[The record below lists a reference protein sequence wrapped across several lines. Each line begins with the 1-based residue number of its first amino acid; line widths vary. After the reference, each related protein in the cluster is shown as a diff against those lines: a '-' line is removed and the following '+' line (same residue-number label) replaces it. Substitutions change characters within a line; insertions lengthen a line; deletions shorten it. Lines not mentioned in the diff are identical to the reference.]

1 MHTGLDVER
10 NYPVMVFISVD
21 PQVPRP
27 IDGQCLIVDVIG
39 VSYGEETVG
48 FFVNYGS
55 RRTALLA
62 EEDALHLL
70 ASGGNEANAVIKSG
84 GVLELDRN
92 RNVHVGSVRPL
103 NDCGSVTIS
112 ADFHRVIPLSEN

>member
-1 MHTGLDVER
+1 
-10 NYPVMVFISVD
+10 MVFIFVD

-48 FFVNYGS
+48 FFVKYGS

-103 NDCGSVTIS
+103 NDYGSATITV
-112 ADFHRVIPLSEN
+112 DFHRVCPLSEN